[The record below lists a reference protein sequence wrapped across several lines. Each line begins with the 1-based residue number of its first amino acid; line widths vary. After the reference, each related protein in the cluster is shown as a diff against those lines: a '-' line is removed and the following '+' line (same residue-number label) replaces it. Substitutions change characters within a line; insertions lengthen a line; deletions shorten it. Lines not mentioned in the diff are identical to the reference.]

1 MDQLQTDGFGDS
13 SPRTLPA
20 PARKQR
26 DPIML
31 RLDAIERSPITLQPF
46 SYFTTKG
53 VLDSQWIER
62 INGDFPVIDR
72 PGVFPLSELS
82 FGPAF
87 AKLISEIDSL
97 ELEAVMERKFGV
109 DLSDKP
115 LMITVRGHCQRKDG
129 RIHTDSKD
137 KIVTCLLYLN
147 DTWQESG
154 GRLRLLRDGHDL
166 DSVIAEV
173 PPDGG
178 TLVAFKR
185 ADNSWHGHAPFEG
198 PRRYVMFNWVRS
210 QATLNKNLFR
220 HKLSARLKRLGVS
233 AGY

>member
-1 MDQLQTDGFGDS
+1 
-13 SPRTLPA
+13 
-20 PARKQR
+20 
-26 DPIML
+26 ML
-31 RLDAIERSPITLQPF
+31 RLDAIENSPISRQPF
-46 SYFTTKG
+46 SYFTTDA
-53 VLDSQWIER
+53 VLDHQALASIQH
-62 INGDFPVIDR
+62 DFPAIAG
-72 PGVFPLSELS
+72 PGVFPLSALS

-87 AKLISEIDSL
+87 ARLIDEINGASL
-97 ELEAVMERKFGV
+97 RTIMERKFEV

-147 DTWQESG
+147 EAWQASG

-166 DSVIAEV
+166 HSVIAEV

-210 QATLNKNLFR
+210 HSALGKNLLR
-220 HKLSARLKRLGVS
+220 HKLSARFKRLGFPG
-233 AGY
+233 AY